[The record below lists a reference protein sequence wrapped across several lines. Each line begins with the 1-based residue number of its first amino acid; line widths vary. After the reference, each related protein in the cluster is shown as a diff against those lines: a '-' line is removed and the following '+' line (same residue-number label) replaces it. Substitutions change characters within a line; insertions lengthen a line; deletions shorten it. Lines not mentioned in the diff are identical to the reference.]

1 MINILRYAANVR
13 NQLPLIWLFAANP
26 EDTFGDC
33 TEYNLHSLISATNAS
48 YQPSKAPD
56 HRIVA
61 LDISALRS
69 AHPDH
74 WMRAAAIRTL
84 TLDAVAAA
92 NSGHSGMPMGM
103 ADVATVLYSK
113 HLKFDATNPDWPDRD
128 RFILSA
134 GHGSMLLYSL
144 LYLTGSPDMT
154 LEQVKNF
161 RQLGAITAGHP
172 EYGHAKGIETTTG
185 PLGQGIANSVGFAL
199 AEEVLRGRFG
209 AKVVDHYTYCI
220 AGDGCLMEGVSQ
232 EAIAL
237 AGRQELSKL
246 IVFFDDNG
254 ITIDGKV
261 EIADRTDQM
270 ARFAASGWNVL
281 SCDGHDP
288 EDIDR
293 AITEA
298 KKSKNKPTMIACKTH
313 IALGSS
319 AQDKAKGHGALTSP
333 DLIADTREVYGWSH
347 GAFEIPADIKSWWE
361 SVGTRGVADREAWE
375 GRMDKLSG
383 AKQKEFARM
392 MAGEAPKKLS
402 ATIKAFKKE
411 MSESAP
417 KLATRA
423 ASEKALGVINPIM
436 VETVGGSADLTG
448 SNNTKTP
455 DMGVHTPEN
464 REGRYIHY
472 GIREHGMAAAMNGMA
487 LHGGVRPYG
496 GTFMCF
502 TDYARGAMRLSALMK
517 QPVVY
522 VMTHDSIGLGEDGPT
537 HQPVEHLA
545 MLRATPNTQVFRPAD
560 AVETAEAWQ
569 VALETTDQPSVL
581 SLTRQ
586 GLPTVRTEHTTKN
599 MTAQGAYVLADA
611 DGKREA
617 ILMATGSEVA
627 IAMAARDILQS
638 EGIGTRVVSMPC
650 WELFEEQPEA
660 YRRRVLP
667 AGPVRVGIEAA
678 IRFGWDRWLYGER
691 GRREKGGFVG
701 MHDFGASAPANELYE
716 HFGITAEAVAQK
728 VRDLKAGKR

>member
-1 MINILRYAANVR
+1 
-13 NQLPLIWLFAANP
+13 
-26 EDTFGDC
+26 
-33 TEYNLHSLISATNAS
+33 
-48 YQPSKAPD
+48 
-56 HRIVA
+56 
-61 LDISALRS
+61 
-69 AHPDH
+69 
-74 WMRAAAIRTL
+74 MRAAAIRTL

-319 AQDKAKGHGALTSP
+319 AQDTAKGHGALTSP